1 MIYKISSSESP
12 LVQFSDLSR
21 ICLTKKEE
29 SDMAALEKGGQSI
42 FNVFEI
48 PQYILLFFILSKVR
62 EYFNLLIV
70 IFLLYLVYF

>member
-29 SDMAALEKGGQSI
+29 SDMTALEKGGQSI

-48 PQYILLFFILSKVR
+48 LQYILLFFILSKVR

>member
-1 MIYKISSSESP
+1 M
-12 LVQFSDLSR
+12 
-21 ICLTKKEE
+21 T
-29 SDMAALEKGGQSI
+29 ALEKGGQSI

-48 PQYILLFFILSKVR
+48 LQYILLFFILSKVR